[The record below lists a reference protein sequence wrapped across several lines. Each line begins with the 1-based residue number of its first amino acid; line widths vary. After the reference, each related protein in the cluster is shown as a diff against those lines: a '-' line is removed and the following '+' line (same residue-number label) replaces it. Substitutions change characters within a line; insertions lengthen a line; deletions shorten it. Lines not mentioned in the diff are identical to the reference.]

1 MKNAPRLILASGSPR
16 RRLLLKQIGLTF
28 TVKPSSIVERFSPHA
43 TPAQNV
49 RRIALEK
56 ARDVAAGV
64 RSGMVIGADTIV
76 VIGTSVLGKP
86 RNRREAVAMLKKLSG
101 RKHVVHTGFAL
112 VDAGS
117 GRWMTDGVKT
127 EVYFRKL
134 ADREIR
140 EYVSSGSP
148 LDKAGAYGIQDDYGA
163 VFVEKVNGC
172 FYNVVGFP
180 LERFFRRFREFNESV
195 RRNGNADI

>member
-1 MKNAPRLILASGSPR
+1 
-16 RRLLLKQIGLTF
+16 LKQIGLTF
-28 TVKPSSIVERFSPHA
+28 VVKPSSIVERFSPHE

-56 ARDVAAGV
+56 ARDVATGV
-64 RSGMVIGADTIV
+64 RSGIVIGADTVV
-76 VIGTSVLGKP
+76 VIRRSVLGKP
-86 RNRREAVAMLKKLSG
+86 RNRKEAVGMLRRLNG

-112 VDAGS
+112 VDAKS
-117 GRWMTDGVKT
+117 GKWMTDGVKT

-134 ADREIR
+134 AEREIR

-180 LERFFRRFREFNESV
+180 LERFFRRFREFTESV